1 MLNNLYSKTI
11 EELTES
17 DLNDLI
23 DREISEGY
31 WVEYKREFQTP
42 KKIAKSIASFANSYG
57 GWYFLGVEADK
68 TRNIAIKIC
77 GFSLDEFPNPVDSFR
92 ESVKANIDPVPFFI
106 PKLVEIGDN
115 KAVLVV
121 YIPDNQETPF
131 INKDGRIY
139 RRISDSSDPIPED
152 NRFAID
158 RLYDNGKELGKR
170 FDEFCKDDRVFSKVE
185 ENQGWVNIY
194 LSPYPLGFK
203 VRDEMLYS
211 QAIYKL
217 LEKSQE
223 PQDIYLDPNEK
234 IGSGYLPFNSGQMG
248 VQSIILKQVTPEK
261 LPYSTITAELF
272 FDGKAK
278 IFIPL
283 EYVQILKNI
292 NQLKSQKVIRVVKNL
307 QESDKES
314 DFYLIRFFDLK
325 KLFAIVTN
333 LLNYYQKWYYD
344 NQLFNSLR
352 FAISL
357 ENIWR
362 VSPFVDSDEWG
373 SFTEKYGLPIQ
384 HVNSLRIPNQRGK
397 GIIINEFPLWT
408 TACPLIATG
417 FGIPL
422 DIYTKIAFSY

>member
-1 MLNNLYSKTI
+1 MLNNLFNKPI
-11 EELTES
+11 EELTKS

-31 WVEYKREFQTP
+31 WVEYKREFQTS

-57 GWYFLGVEADK
+57 GWYFLGIEADK
-68 TRNIAIKIC
+68 TKNIAIKIC
-77 GFSLDEFPNPVDSFR
+77 GFSLGEFPNPIDSFR
-92 ESVKANIDPVPFFI
+92 ESVKANIDPVPFFTT
-106 PKLVEIGDN
+106 KLVEIGDN
-115 KAVLVV
+115 KAVLIVH
-121 YIPDNQETPF
+121 IPDNQETPF

-152 NRFAID
+152 NRFAVD
-158 RLYDNGKELGKR
+158 RLYDNGKELSKS
-170 FDEFCKDDRVFSKVE
+170 FDEFCKDARMFSRNE

-194 LSPYPLGFK
+194 LSPYPLGLIE
-203 VRDEMLYS
+203 RNEMWYS
-211 QAIYKL
+211 KAINRL
-217 LEKSQE
+217 IEISQK
-223 PQDIYLDPNEK
+223 PLDIYLDANKK
-234 IGSGYLPFNSGQMG
+234 IGSGNLPFNSGQMG

-278 IFIPL
+278 FFIPL
-283 EYVQILKNI
+283 EYVQILKNLD
-292 NQLKSQKVIRVVKNL
+292 QLKSQKVIRVVKNL
-307 QESDKES
+307 QESDKDS

-325 KLFAIVTN
+325 KLIAIVTN
-333 LLNYYQKWYYD
+333 LLNYYQKWYYND
-344 NQLFNSLR
+344 QLFNSLR

-373 SFTEKYGLPIQ
+373 IFTENYGLPIE
-384 HVNSLRIPNQRGK
+384 HVDSLRIPNQRGK
-397 GIIINEFPLWT
+397 EIIINEFPLWK
-408 TACPLIATG
+408 TACSLIAMG

-422 DIYTKIAFSY
+422 DIYTKLLLS